1 MKLFGRPAFE
11 KNPRWQR
18 DQWFAANPE
27 KCRIYHC
34 VVALRELVKELNAE
48 VVARLGVVDV
58 MPGAPRFPSLKG
70 ELRFKVV
77 EIGKEFAAAQMLLAV
92 GEASEEFKLAEK
104 EYAPLLEAAAKL
116 EAKEEMAR
124 VARQKAEA
132 GLFQAREAARGRV
145 TAAIEDDPAVAE
157 AKRELAALQAGTG
170 L

>member
-1 MKLFGRPAFE
+1 MKGSA
-11 KNPRWQR
+11 Q
-18 DQWFAANPE
+18 
-27 KCRIYHC
+27 
-34 VVALRELVKELNAE
+34 RELLKRERALE
-48 VVARLGVVDV
+48 HRLKQQ
-58 MPGAPRFPSLKG
+58 RKR
-70 ELRFKVV
+70 ELRRQQK
-77 EIGKEFAAAQMLLAV
+77 LARKDWDPEQ
-92 GEASEEFKLAEK
+92 GFGTQHDIRRHGQFGGTLEDYNWGFLWKCQCLMFPPAGMAEK

-170 L
+170 LWR